1 MDPFGETVTPRDPM
15 IDPKE
20 TRIFDEADGGD
31 DAPRQA
37 DRSTARSG
45 SAMDATS
52 RAFVVELAS
61 EVTGTDAFCGRV
73 QHLATFDGGNFT
85 SAESLV
91 SIIRRVLERTRPN
104 QIDK

>member
-1 MDPFGETVTPRDPM
+1 MNERKENRITDET
-15 IDPKE
+15 
-20 TRIFDEADGGD
+20 GGAQ

-37 DRSTARSG
+37 ECSTDRPS
-45 SAMDATS
+45 SATNATS

-61 EVTGTDAFCGRV
+61 GATGTDAFCGRV